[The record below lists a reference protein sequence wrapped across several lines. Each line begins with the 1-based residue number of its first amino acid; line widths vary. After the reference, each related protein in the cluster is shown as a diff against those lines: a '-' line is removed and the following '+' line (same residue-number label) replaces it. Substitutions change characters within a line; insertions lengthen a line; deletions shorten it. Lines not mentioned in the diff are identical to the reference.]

1 VENEAVGKKLIK
13 LNKMKTIVILGG
25 GVGGIVTANELG
37 SHLSGE
43 HKIIL
48 IEKNKE
54 HTFAPSYLWLMNGS
68 RKKKQISV
76 PLKSLL
82 KKNIEVV
89 NATVNEIVPAEQK
102 VKAGEKEFHYDFLVI
117 ALGADLAAEK
127 IKGWDNSIHTFYTYE
142 GAEKL
147 HEALKNFQGSKVA
160 VVISSMPYKCPGAPY
175 EGAMLIEDFF
185 TTKGLGE
192 KVKIDLFTP
201 EPQPLPVAGPELGN
215 AVKSILYTK
224 GIRFHPKMQ
233 LDSVDTKSKQLFFNG
248 KESFEYD
255 LLIVIP
261 PHQAPA
267 VVRESGLT
275 NANGWI
281 DVDPAS
287 LQTKHEN
294 VFAIGD
300 ITSIPLPGRWVPD
313 KPMMLPKAGVFA
325 HLQAEVVAKNIVRKI
340 KGEKADEKFCA
351 NGYCM
356 LEAGEDL
363 AGFAYGDFFG
373 EPHPKVQLKRVGK
386 KWHIGKVLFEKWWL
400 SPFGVKKTIYKNL
413 LQSGGKISGIPIKL

>member
-1 VENEAVGKKLIK
+1 
-13 LNKMKTIVILGG
+13 MKTIIILGG
-25 GVGGIVTANELG
+25 GIGGIVTANELS
-37 SHLSGE
+37 SHLHGE

-48 IEKNKE
+48 IEKNSE
-54 HTFAPSYLWLMNGS
+54 HTFAPSYLWLMNGD
-68 RKKKQISV
+68 RKKDQISV

-82 KKNIEVV
+82 KKNVEAV
-89 NATVNEIVPAEQK
+89 NATVDEIVPAEK
-102 VKAGEKEFHYDFLVI
+102 IVTANGKEYQYDFLVI
-117 ALGADLAAEK
+117 ALGADLAPEK
-127 IKGWDNSIHTFYTYE
+127 ITGWDDSIHTFYTYE

-147 HEALKNFQGSKVA
+147 HATLKNFPGGKVT

-175 EGAMLIEDFF
+175 EGAMLIEDYIAN
-185 TTKGLGE
+185 KRLGK
-192 KVKIDLFTP
+192 KVEIDLFTP

-215 AVKSILYTK
+215 AVKSILDKK

-233 LDSVDTKSKQLFFNG
+233 LDSVETKSKQLFFNG

-255 LLIVIP
+255 LLVVVP
-261 PHQAPA
+261 PHQTPG
-267 VVRESGLT
+267 VVKKSGLT

-281 DVDPAS
+281 DVDAVS

-294 VFAIGD
+294 VFAVGD

-325 HLQAEVVAKNIVRKI
+325 HLQAEVVAKNIAQTI
-340 KGEKADEKFCA
+340 KGEKAAGKFCA
-351 NGYCM
+351 DGYCM

-373 EPHPKVQLKRVGK
+373 EPHPQVKLKRIGK
-386 KWHIGKVLFEKWWL
+386 KWHIGKILFEKWWL
-400 SPFGVKKTIYKNL
+400 SPFGLKKTIYKNL
-413 LQSGGKISGIPIKL
+413 LQAGGKLMGIPVKL